1 MADVKRNLSGKSPIH
16 STPDL
21 KRSHRH
27 LNNQSLLSSKKIP
40 TGSPARKKKRMTETQ
55 ILSLITESD
64 NSNVNS
70 PVSKAILPDAK
81 EANGKENAKRK
92 MQLSPEIQILSP
104 NEQMVMDED
113 LNSIDASN
121 EMMESTRSTPDSL
134 EDLLADS
141 DDESKRKTEDAN
153 KNKDPIEEDL
163 DCFDNNEGCNLVSNN
178 LESKELSRSQSVRSS
193 LRRKY

>member
-1 MADVKRNLSGKSPIH
+1 
-16 STPDL
+16 
-21 KRSHRH
+21 
-27 LNNQSLLSSKKIP
+27 
-40 TGSPARKKKRMTETQ
+40 MTETQ

-81 EANGKENAKRK
+81 EVNGKENAKRK

-104 NEQMVMDED
+104 NEQMVMNED
-113 LNSIDASN
+113 LNSMDASN
-121 EMMESTRSTPDSL
+121 ELMESTRSTPDSL

-141 DDESKRKTEDAN
+141 DDESKRTTDDAN

-163 DCFDNNEGCNLVSNN
+163 DCFDNNEGCNLVSND
-178 LESKELSRSQSVRSS
+178 LESKERSRSQSVRSS
-193 LRRKY
+193 LRRKR